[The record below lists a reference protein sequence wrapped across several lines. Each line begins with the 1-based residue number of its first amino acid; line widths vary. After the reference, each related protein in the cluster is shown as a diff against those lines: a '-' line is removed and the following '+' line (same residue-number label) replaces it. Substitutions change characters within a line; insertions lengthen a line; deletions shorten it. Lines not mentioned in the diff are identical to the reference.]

1 MTTALTCG
9 LPPNQNI
16 LSCFLIKHKKYQSC
30 ASRYVLKS
38 LLSPYWLVAF
48 TPLSSKMVP
57 GNFAPQEFRAAPK
70 VDYECQFIRILKAK
84 LMAAGSD
91 FRDYSPE
98 LPLNQLWC
106 LVAINRI
113 HTGSDSYQH
122 IDEKP
127 QKVNSI

>member
-1 MTTALTCG
+1 MMTALTCG

-30 ASRYVLKS
+30 SSRHVLKS

-70 VDYECQFIRILKAK
+70 VYYECQFIRILKAK
-84 LMAAGSD
+84 LMAFWMSFVSTLACGPKLQGVTS
-91 FRDYSPE
+91 FEPT
-98 LPLNQLWC
+98 
-106 LVAINRI
+106 LVSRGDNPHSHWNISMRNHR
-113 HTGSDSYQH
+113 
-122 IDEKP
+122 K
-127 QKVNSI
+127 